1 MAAPKKPAPK
11 VIRPVVKAM
20 TATPEKP
27 APDPMRVIGPAPGD
41 LPAGSEG
48 LVTQGPTQAGLDAAA
63 KIDRQRVIA
72 NAKLRQAARQAGTSG
87 SSASSSAGTKAPA
100 RPDPGLL
107 ERNPFAGEGR
117 TNPITGETTIV
128 PGGAPPPG
136 SSSGGAKPNP
146 SAFRHANP
154 NAWFK
159 RGPAKPKPASRRRR
173 PPADALRH
181 HQ

>member
-100 RPDPGLL
+100 RLDPD
-107 ERNPFAGEGR
+107 RMFSNPFAVTPGR
-117 TNPITGETTIV
+117 
-128 PGGAPPPG
+128 GAAG
-136 SSSGGAKPNP
+136 SSASSSGGAKPNP
-146 SAFRHANP
+146 NAFQHANP
-154 NAWFK
+154 NARFK
-159 RGPAKPKPASRRRR
+159 RGPAKPKPAGRRR
-173 PPADALRH
+173 PVRPTTRTRA
-181 HQ
+181 